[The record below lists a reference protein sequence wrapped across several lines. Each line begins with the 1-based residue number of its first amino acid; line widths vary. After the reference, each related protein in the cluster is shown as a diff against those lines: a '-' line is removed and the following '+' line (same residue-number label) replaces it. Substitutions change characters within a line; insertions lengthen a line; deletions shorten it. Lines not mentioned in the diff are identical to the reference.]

1 MNGQENQKFVGEDP
15 LAAQQ
20 RAIACAKELDA
31 LMTKYRCK
39 LDISLTISPLRG
51 IQSKIAVIPVMDMPP
66 GLMSNTKPPGM
77 N

>member
-1 MNGQENQKFVGEDP
+1 MTPEENQKFVGEDP

-39 LDISLTISPLRG
+39 LDIQLNLSPLRG
-51 IQSKIAVIPVMDMPP
+51 ITSKIAVIPIFDMPP
-66 GLMSNTKPPGM
+66 GLMPNTNPPGM